1 EKLGSYY
8 RDHRFNA
15 DRTHLRPN
23 VGSLTRRLGV
33 RTNFV
38 LIDSENV
45 KPEFIEKLKHEHFQV
60 VVFVGANLKRLDFPI
75 VNALQSLGFN
85 GSYVQIS
92 NHGPSALDFHI
103 AYYLGKLSVAHP
115 DAYFH
120 IISKDKGFD
129 PLIKH
134 LKNQKIFCSRWESV
148 LEIPLVKSANKV
160 PSRQRATDFYKM
172 RIASAKS
179 RPATVTSLHS
189 AILSHFHRMLS
200 EQEVAE
206 VLKALTAAG
215 HVVLNGRKVTYPD
228 RC

>member
-1 EKLGSYY
+1 M
-8 RDHRFNA
+8 
-15 DRTHLRPN
+15 
-23 VGSLTRRLGV
+23 

-45 KPEFIEKLKHEHFQV
+45 KPEYIHRLKHEHFRV

-75 VNALQSLGFN
+75 VSAVQSLGSH

-103 AYYLGKLSVAHP
+103 AYYIGKLSAAHP

-134 LKNQKIFCSRWESV
+134 LRDQKIFCARSASV
-148 LEIPLVKSANKV
+148 LEIPLVKSTDKL
-160 PSRQRATDFYKM
+160 PPRQRAADFYEK
-172 RIASAKS
+172 RIASAKAG
-179 RPATVTSLHS
+179 PATVRSLQS
-189 AILSHFHRMLS
+189 AILSHFHKVLS
-200 EQEVAE
+200 GKEVDE
-206 VLKALTAAG
+206 VLEALTAAG
-215 HVVLNGRKVTYPD
+215 HVVIDGKKVTYPD
-228 RC
+228 RG